1 MQKAQK
7 IKNKRVIKM
16 YLFFDT
22 ETTGLAKNLKAP
34 ESDLNNWPRLVQIG
48 WLHYNKTE
56 KQIAKNSR
64 IIKPNGFIIPDE
76 AIKKHGISNE
86 RAKKEGVALKQ
97 VLNEFSSILR
107 KSKFLIAHNVKFD
120 KGVVGSEFLRTD
132 IKNNLSDIKK
142 ICTLESSTDFC
153 EIPGPY
159 GYKWPNLPEL
169 HMKLFNIPIKESHN
183 ALLDAETCAKC
194 FFELVKKGV
203 IKLNL

>member
-1 MQKAQK
+1 
-7 IKNKRVIKM
+7 M
-16 YLFFDT
+16 YLFLDT

-48 WLHYNKTE
+48 WLHYDEKE
-56 KQIAKNSR
+56 KQIAKNSY
-64 IIKPNGFIIPDE
+64 IIKPNGFSIPNE

-86 RAKKEGVALKQ
+86 RAEKEGVALKP
-97 VLNEFSSILR
+97 VLNKFSSIMG

-120 KGVVGSEFLRTD
+120 KGVVGSEFLRAG

-142 ICTLESSTDFC
+142 ICTVESSTDFC
-153 EIPGPY
+153 KIPGPY
-159 GYKWPNLPEL
+159 GYKWPNLSEL
-169 HMKLFNIPIKESHN
+169 YMRLFNIPIKESHN
-183 ALLDAETCAKC
+183 ALSDAETCAKC